1 MSIPIT
7 EWNNPIPGN
16 AGNGLNVAG
25 TFPSLSSIM
34 NPSSESFQSN
44 QQENQQ
50 GFSQGPLPQFS
61 EGNFGANQYEF
72 NNVMIIMTNN
82 LKDFSFDKN
91 QEAQL
96 EDSLN
101 SNYNNYAFHF

>member
-7 EWNNPIPGN
+7 EWNNPIQGN
-16 AGNGLNVAG
+16 AGSGLNTAG
-25 TFPSLSSIM
+25 IFPTLSSIM

-50 GFSQGPLPQFS
+50 GFSQGPLPQFPD
-61 EGNFGANQYEF
+61 GNFSANQYEL
-72 NNVMIIMTNN
+72 NNVLILMTNN

-101 SNYNNYAFHF
+101 GIYNIYAFHF